1 MEARVL
7 NIQRREYGATA
18 RRQRSSHSAFGV
30 GAFPVKTQHQRT
42 QKTASSPRANKFQPD
57 DHFSGF
63 ERQATATPRTNMKLP
78 PTSAS
83 DASRF
88 AFDPDGYSDESLM
101 IVSGT
106 LQQLGVNCR
115 RLIAAIGAAG
125 KIPAANG
132 GNAPPLTSGSPDPV
146 R

>member
-1 MEARVL
+1 MIISGGFQA
-7 NIQRREYGATA
+7 
-18 RRQRSSHSAFGV
+18 
-30 GAFPVKTQHQRT
+30 
-42 QKTASSPRANKFQPD
+42 ASSSNA
-57 DHFSGF
+57 
-63 ERQATATPRTNMKLP
+63 PRTNELP

-88 AFDPDGYSDESLM
+88 AFDPDGYQIEIFNDR
-101 IVSGT
+101 SGT

-115 RLIAAIGAAG
+115 MIAAIGAAR

-132 GNAPPLTSGSPDPV
+132 GSTLPLTLGSPGPV